1 MSLPALDVTANRI
14 MEICGEFLTEMRG
27 KEVAERIVI
36 LCDQLEHRSEL
47 VLRERRRMGVVV
59 TERGAA
65 DFERDQGW
73 GE

>member
-1 MSLPALDVTANRI
+1 
-14 MEICGEFLTEMRG
+14 MRG

>member
-47 VLRERRRMGVVV
+47 VLRERRRMGVLMLDA
-59 TERGAA
+59 G
-65 DFERDQGW
+65 
-73 GE
+73 